1 MGFLLWQYSM
11 YNFKC
16 WLEFGPVCRHNT
28 SQCWEITLSNV
39 SLCNLCL
46 KLPENMILSDIFW
59 ERTTTKNSTLHR
71 AELILHKALCA
82 PFYLWKKYFSFKTA
96 FFSIISEIHRFVYSD
111 LQCINFVSSIV
122 SQYKKYKMVL
132 GMRFELQYFLFKVKW
147 VLDMKIIIW
156 LFCYFIYPGCKL
168 MSYDSRNT
176 INTFFTTHFF
186 PLTQRIT
193 ILKCDNDLFWKPR
206 IKSKTLSCCYH

>member
-1 MGFLLWQYSM
+1 MLAFAIYVWNYQRTWYCLIFSDRELQLKIQLYTELSSYYTKHSVLLFSY
-11 YNFKC
+11 
-16 WLEFGPVCRHNT
+16 E
-28 SQCWEITLSNV
+28 
-39 SLCNLCL
+39 
-46 KLPENMILSDIFW
+46 
-59 ERTTTKNSTLHR
+59 KN
-71 AELILHKALCA
+71 
-82 PFYLWKKYFSFKTA
+82 FSFKTA